1 MGIVRRCGRPPRL
14 APVKKPTRELAPFE
28 LPERSP
34 GNAPVPIGALR
45 SPRTDVP
52 RLDAALPR
60 TVTPCS
66 SPVHYRL
73 DRRLPPR
80 LDLLARGRGLD
91 PIVTEVDE
99 VDDGLVPGDAEP
111 VICSCSVHR
120 ADERPTLEEIRAPD
134 GDPGA

>member
-14 APVKKPTRELAPFE
+14 APVKKPTRELVPFE

-45 SPRTDVP
+45 PPRTDVP

-80 LDLLARGRGLD
+80 LDVLARERALES
-91 PIVTEVDE
+91 IVME
-99 VDDGLVPGDAEP
+99 VDDGVAPGDAEP
-111 VICSCSVHR
+111 VICSCSGHR